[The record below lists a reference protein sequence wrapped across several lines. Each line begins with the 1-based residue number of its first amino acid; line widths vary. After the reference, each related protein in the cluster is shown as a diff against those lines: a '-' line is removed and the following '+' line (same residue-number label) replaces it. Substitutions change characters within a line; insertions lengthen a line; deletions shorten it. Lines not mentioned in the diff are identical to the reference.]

1 MKVLGLDPGF
11 ASFGY
16 ALLEVG
22 VEDRVTWH
30 RLGVL
35 VTTPQREDFSAA
47 ADASRR
53 TKDLWLALMGLAARS
68 GVDLVAVEALAFP
81 RGRVQFSVISGLGR
95 ARALVDVMTCELGV
109 ELVEL
114 VPQTVRRTLGVTE
127 KGKAATRA
135 KLEERW
141 PHLAAHWGSL
151 TRQEHTGDAAA
162 VAIAALRKKGRDPR

>member
-16 ALLEVG
+16 ALLELG
-22 VEDRVTWH
+22 AEDRVTWH

-35 VTTPQREDFSAA
+35 VTAPQREEFSAA

-53 TKDLWLALMGLAARS
+53 TKDLWLALMRVAGV

-81 RGRVQFSVISGLGR
+81 RGRVQHSVISGLGR

-114 VPQTVRRTLGVTE
+114 VPQTVRRTLGVKE

-141 PHLAAHWGSL
+141 PHLADHWGAL